1 MSLSQFGDG
10 EGGGLPVAGFFS
22 LLTPGLFADCRPA
35 LLERMPI
42 MEKSAT
48 NGPTEIV
55 QTNGETE
62 PSVES
67 KHPPPVTQP
76 ANQVRALIQ
85 LLSSYRSFIFVLKSK
100 VASVY
105 LNF

>member
-1 MSLSQFGDG
+1 MACSDPPPPFL
-10 EGGGLPVAGFFS
+10 LP
-22 LLTPGLFADCRPA
+22 LFRPA

-62 PSVES
+62 PSVEP

-76 ANQVRALIQ
+76 ANQVRTSLI
-85 LLSSYRSFIFVLKSK
+85 LKTAPTTCGG
-100 VASVY
+100 VQTWGAFHV
-105 LNF
+105 FPFHRPTTC

>member
-1 MSLSQFGDG
+1 
-10 EGGGLPVAGFFS
+10 
-22 LLTPGLFADCRPA
+22 
-35 LLERMPI
+35 

-62 PSVES
+62 HSVES

-76 ANQVRALIQ
+76 GSQVRKALI
-85 LLSSYRSFIFVLKSK
+85 LKTDVTILMLMSD
-100 VASVY
+100 
-105 LNF
+105 F

>member
-1 MSLSQFGDG
+1 
-10 EGGGLPVAGFFS
+10 
-22 LLTPGLFADCRPA
+22 
-35 LLERMPI
+35 

-62 PSVES
+62 HSVEP

-76 ANQVRALIQ
+76 GNQVSKALI
-85 LLSSYRSFIFVLKSK
+85 LRTACFNVDVCVWTVVCCGVKVLKVFFLCSY
-100 VASVY
+100 STGE
-105 LNF
+105 

>member
-1 MSLSQFGDG
+1 MYEFG
-10 EGGGLPVAGFFS
+10 PSFVS
-22 LLTPGLFADCRPA
+22 LLTPCLCPDCRPA

-62 PSVES
+62 PSVEP

-76 ANQVRALIQ
+76 ANQVRAVLMT
-85 LLSSYRSFIFVLKSK
+85 LLLRNVKLA
-100 VASVY
+100 VTR
-105 LNF
+105 

>member
-1 MSLSQFGDG
+1 MVKL
-10 EGGGLPVAGFFS
+10 LFFFIF
-22 LLTPGLFADCRPA
+22 TECRPA

-62 PSVES
+62 HSVES
-67 KHPPPVTQP
+67 KHLPPVTQP
-76 ANQVRALIQ
+76 GNQVRKA
-85 LLSSYRSFIFVLKSK
+85 FILKTK
-100 VASVY
+100 FDDFYGVV
-105 LNF
+105 

>member
-1 MSLSQFGDG
+1 
-10 EGGGLPVAGFFS
+10 
-22 LLTPGLFADCRPA
+22 
-35 LLERMPI
+35 MPI

-67 KHPPPVTQP
+67 KHPPLVTQP
-76 ANQVRALIQ
+76 ANQVRTSLI
-85 LLSSYRSFIFVLKSK
+85 LKMATTTCGGIQTSG
-100 VASVY
+100 AFHLFPSHRPTIC
-105 LNF
+105 

>member
-1 MSLSQFGDG
+1 
-10 EGGGLPVAGFFS
+10 
-22 LLTPGLFADCRPA
+22 
-35 LLERMPI
+35 

-62 PSVES
+62 PSVEP

-76 ANQVRALIQ
+76 ANQVRAVLMT
-85 LLSSYRSFIFVLKSK
+85 LLLRNVKLALSR
-100 VASVY
+100 
-105 LNF
+105 